1 MDTQRS
7 FHTTICGMGTQWLTG
22 WLRNYLVFLN
32 KEMTIFRFGYKL
44 YRFIPYFLEIRYLL
58 DWICSDSSLEL
69 VDWFKMEDVTQ
80 SLFDQ
85 KVWPKL

>member
-1 MDTQRS
+1 
-7 FHTTICGMGTQWLTG
+7 
-22 WLRNYLVFLN
+22 
-32 KEMTIFRFGYKL
+32 MTIFRFGYKL

-85 KVWPKL
+85 KV